1 MFYFFFLDFLFWLAF
16 LSFTHSF
23 MKVKMQMK
31 MRKLIGVDALLD
43 YHDPVA
49 NPAHEPPPPKKG
61 STGGKGGNNR

>member
-1 MFYFFFLDFLFWLAF
+1 
-16 LSFTHSF
+16 
-23 MKVKMQMK
+23 MK

>member
-1 MFYFFFLDFLFWLAF
+1 
-16 LSFTHSF
+16 
-23 MKVKMQMK
+23 MKVKIQMK

>member
-1 MFYFFFLDFLFWLAF
+1 
-16 LSFTHSF
+16 
-23 MKVKMQMK
+23 MK

-61 STGGKGGNNR
+61 STGGKGGNNRWVTQSSSYSLCAFVRLMLLRER